1 MSDHDNLPTVDAE
14 EVFDPSAMKKKKK
27 KSSKKTVPAAFD
39 DESAPASTDAPAA
52 ADDDEELDFSKL
64 KKKKSSKKSKKT
76 VPEDLVADED
86 ADEAAVEKPK
96 KSKRAPSPP
105 RVDYHAGH
113 AAAADDDEDDLDGDE
128 DENVEDIEDE
138 IPDEE
143 TGFAFTSEEEAAE
156 ETWIGTDRD
165 YTYDEILSRVFR
177 ILHEHNPALAGG
189 RKRYTIVPPQVA
201 REGSKKTVFANIDDI
216 CNRMRRNYDHVVQFL
231 YAELGTSGSV
241 DGSKRLI
248 IKGRFQPKQIEN
260 VLRRYIVEYVTCKTC
275 KSPETILRKE
285 NRLYFQQCES
295 CGSTRS
301 VSAIQGGFKAQVGSR
316 KAAKAKAG
324 A

>member
-1 MSDHDNLPTVDAE
+1 MSDHEINN
-14 EVFDPSAMKKKKK
+14 VFDPSLMKKKKK
-27 KSSKKTVPAAFD
+27 KTKKAVPAAFD
-39 DESAPASTDAPAA
+39 EEAAAAPAEAAPVETAA
-52 ADDDEELDFSKL
+52 APEADDEELDLSKM
-64 KKKKSSKKSKKT
+64 KKKKSKSKKVKV
-76 VPEDLVADED
+76 VPAELVADDED
-86 ADEAAVEKPK
+86 EEP
-96 KSKRAPSPP
+96 
-105 RVDYHAGH
+105 
-113 AAAADDDEDDLDGDE
+113 AAAAERDGEAEDE
-128 DENVEDIEDE
+128 DEEPLEDIEDE

-143 TGFAFTSEEEAAE
+143 TGMVFAADGEATA
-156 ETWIGTDRD
+156 ETWLGTDRD

-201 REGSKKTVFANIDDI
+201 REGSKKTAFANIADI
-216 CNRMRRNYDHVVQFL
+216 CNRMRRNFDHVVQFL

-241 DGSKRLI
+241 DGSQRLI

-285 NRLYFQQCES
+285 NRLFFMQCES

-301 VSAIQGGFKAQVGSR
+301 VSAIQTGFKAQTGSR
-316 KAAKAKAG
+316 KAAKAKA
-324 A
+324 AA